1 MATSHSVGKSDA
13 PNSQTHEELST
24 DASSRPDSGDESD
37 DENKVLEVSPNGRY
51 KKQKREVCTILHAA
65 V

>member
-13 PNSQTHEELST
+13 PNAQTHEELST

-37 DENKVLEVSPNGRY
+37 DENKVLEESPNGRY
-51 KKQKREVCTILHAA
+51 KKQKREVSITLPATL
-65 V
+65 